1 MTDRPAATSPFG
13 LLADV
18 RDGTARDTASRVPRL
33 LVSVRNAEE
42 ARAAIAGGC
51 DILDVKEPNR
61 GSLGLASLSDIESV
75 IRVAT
80 KQAVPCSVALGEA
93 AHWLADCVAEE
104 FLNDAAPDIRPDFLK
119 LGLACLGALPNWVE
133 SWESAVQRI
142 EDSALRVGCRDTRWV
157 AVIYADWQHARFEDG
172 QQAHAPCPDQ
182 LLDAVFDQ
190 SNAFGN
196 RFAGVLVDTYSK
208 SSGTLLDALSIDELR
223 NIAHRTRE
231 SGRFL
236 ALAGR
241 LSAGLLEP
249 LRELQPDVIA
259 IRSAACRGSDRT
271 ATVDVERVAQFR
283 TELQHVFSP
292 HTNARITQ

>member
-1 MTDRPAATSPFG
+1 MTDRPAATSQFG

-18 RDGTARDTASRVPRL
+18 RNGTARGTASYVPRL

-51 DILDVKEPNR
+51 DILDVKEPNH
-61 GSLGLASLSDIESV
+61 GSLGLASLTDIESIV
-75 IRVAT
+75 QAAT
-80 KQAVPCSVALGEA
+80 EAEVPCSVALGEA
-93 AHWLADCVAEE
+93 ANWLAECVEDA
-104 FLNDAAPDIRPDFLK
+104 FLADTAPDIRPDFLK
-119 LGLACLGALPNWVE
+119 LGLACLGALPDWVE

-142 EDSALRVGCRDTRWV
+142 ESSALRTGCRDTHWV
-157 AVIYADWQHARFEDG
+157 AVIYADWQRARFEDW
-172 QQAHAPCPDQ
+172 QPTHAPSPDQ
-182 LLDAVFDQ
+182 LLDVVCDP
-190 SNAFGN
+190 SNAFAN

-208 SSGTLLDALSIDELR
+208 SSGTLLDALSIEELR
-223 NIAHRTRE
+223 NIANRTRE

-241 LSAGLLEP
+241 LNAGLLTP

-271 ATVDVERVAQFR
+271 ATVDAGRVELFR
-283 TELQHVFSP
+283 TELEHVFSP
-292 HTNARITQ
+292 RASAGIIQ